1 MRKLFA
7 FSLVGLFLGV
17 AIVALIEIDP
27 GYVLVAYGNYTVETS
42 LWVGTL
48 VLLLFSG
55 LAYLLT
61 RLVRKTLGGKN
72 SIATWLG
79 MRKSRKGVHLTNR
92 GLINFIEGNW
102 SKSRQQLLRGA
113 KGNEAPLLN
122 YLIAAR
128 ASHQLNETDKMRE
141 YLGVAEQSEADAGIA
156 VELTQAEMKLG
167 MGQYE
172 QALAT
177 LVRAR
182 RNAGRHPYVLS
193 LLRKVYEGLE
203 DWQALAELLPELKKY
218 KVIPESEYSQL
229 ELKVHTLLFTQ
240 SVADAG
246 TDELKKSWSRLPATL
261 KKEPALVRDYLEL
274 LLGLGAYEEAGK
286 FIVRSLKGEWDSAL
300 VRLYGFVEGAN
311 PTKQLAQA
319 ESWLDG
325 HDKDAQLQL
334 CLGRLSARN
343 KLWGKARDFF
353 ESSYKLERSA
363 EVCAE
368 LGRLLASLGEDNVSA
383 AYFREGLLIKEPDLP
398 ELPMPDKAVSRVKR
412 LANS

>member
-141 YLGVAEQSEADAGIA
+141 YLGVAEQSETDAGIA
-156 VELTQAEMKLG
+156 VELTQAEMKLD

-203 DWQALAELLPELKKY
+203 DWQAIAELLPELKKY

-246 TDELKKSWSRLPATL
+246 TDELKKSWGRLPAAL

-311 PTKQLAQA
+311 PTRQLAQA
-319 ESWLDG
+319 ESWLAG
-325 HDKDAQLQL
+325 HDKDAQLHL